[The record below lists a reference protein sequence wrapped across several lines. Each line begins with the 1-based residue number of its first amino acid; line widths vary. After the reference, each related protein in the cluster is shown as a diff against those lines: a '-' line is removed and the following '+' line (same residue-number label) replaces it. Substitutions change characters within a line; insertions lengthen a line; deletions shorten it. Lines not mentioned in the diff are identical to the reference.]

1 MNVLIDLFSFFFIL
15 VFSYFSI
22 LGFRLSNKNTINNFK
37 ENQCDDFFSGLLIF
51 LIIGFLFDLLN
62 LNNKF
67 LNLALLLSGFFLYI
81 FRKRYKNKFLS
92 INIAIFFLLF
102 SGLLIAKTHEDF
114 NAYHFFAIK
123 DIFNNTLSIGQSNID
138 IRLSHTSLLAYVQT
152 LFILPYFD
160 FKLIHIPIYLIYV
173 LTVFYFV
180 EILLKK
186 KQNIEFCYSLFVL
199 LLLLIKFTR
208 LSEYG
213 YDYISQFLIFIIFHK
228 IFFYCQNS
236 NEIKKSII
244 IFFLSVCIKHVNLIF
259 LPILFYPYFKNKKN
273 FIFLLDL
280 KLILKIF
287 VICLIIIT
295 NSFLRTGCIFYPLNQ
310 TCFENTTVIWSSK
323 KEIGNYD
330 DIVKLWSKGFYHQ
343 DKGNLKKI
351 TDKNKYQK
359 NFNWVPTWIEIHFFY
374 KIFEYIILNI
384 FIILFF
390 FYLSKIE
397 FKKNF
402 LIHKNKD
409 LIGMKI
415 LLLTALFS
423 WFLLIPQFRF
433 GFSYISIFLIFLF
446 ISFIKNISF
455 DVKKVLTFILIGFFI
470 FNYKNIN
477 RIKKELSRKDQYTY
491 KFFPWFDQN
500 MKIQKRS
507 KNFKIVK
514 AKNYIIFHK

>member
-1 MNVLIDLFSFFFIL
+1 M
-15 VFSYFSI
+15 
-22 LGFRLSNKNTINNFK
+22 
-37 ENQCDDFFSGLLIF
+37 
-51 LIIGFLFDLLN
+51 
-62 LNNKF
+62 
-67 LNLALLLSGFFLYI
+67 
-81 FRKRYKNKFLS
+81 
-92 INIAIFFLLF
+92 
-102 SGLLIAKTHEDF
+102 
-114 NAYHFFAIK
+114 
-123 DIFNNTLSIGQSNID
+123 
-138 IRLSHTSLLAYVQT
+138 
-152 LFILPYFD
+152 
-160 FKLIHIPIYLIYV
+160 
-173 LTVFYFV
+173 
-180 EILLKK
+180 
-186 KQNIEFCYSLFVL
+186 
-199 LLLLIKFTR
+199 
-208 LSEYG
+208 SEYG

-402 LIHKNKD
+402 LIDKNKD